1 MVKQA
6 GFLAENLV
14 GIAVGLGIFVIL
26 VSLWVADAS
35 RRTQEIEGMIE
46 RADLD
51 AATFYL
57 PMVVVPAQ
65 RIEVVSKA
73 TLVQAIHESQ
83 VHPISSQAL
92 KLMHPFS
99 TTYLYLGLSKTQ
111 NKSALWV
118 HQERFGNTSN
128 QALLDATGDLTLEMT
143 NDTFC
148 LGLSDPRWVYCHH
161 QLMSSRAGPALIAV
175 LIVMAVLGFLWV
187 GDWVLRLTD
196 EMTRDRVIQM
206 EQKHRSASQAEW
218 DALDRL
224 IQEADPLE
232 GWQPIE
238 YVIPDGVSERVVSL
252 KLANVN
258 GQWMVKDRQVVWRA
272 KVVSH

>member
-14 GIAVGLGIFVIL
+14 GIAVGLGIVVIL

-57 PMVVVPAQ
+57 PLVVVPAQ
-65 RIEVVSKA
+65 RIEVISKA

-92 KLMHPFS
+92 KLIHPFS

-128 QALLDATGDLTLEMT
+128 QALLDTTGDLTLEMT

-148 LGLSDPRWVYCHH
+148 LGLSDPQWVYCHH
-161 QLMSSRAGPALIAV
+161 
-175 LIVMAVLGFLWV
+175 
-187 GDWVLRLTD
+187 RL
-196 EMTRDRVIQM
+196 
-206 EQKHRSASQAEW
+206 
-218 DALDRL
+218 
-224 IQEADPLE
+224 P
-232 GWQPIE
+232 
-238 YVIPDGVSERVVSL
+238 
-252 KLANVN
+252 
-258 GQWMVKDRQVVWRA
+258 GQT
-272 KVVSH
+272 HEF